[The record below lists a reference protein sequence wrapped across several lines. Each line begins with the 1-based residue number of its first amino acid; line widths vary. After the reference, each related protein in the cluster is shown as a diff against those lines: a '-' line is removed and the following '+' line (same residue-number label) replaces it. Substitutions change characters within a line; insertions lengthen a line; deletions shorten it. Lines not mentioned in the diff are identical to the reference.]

1 MIQDKITLDRLKAL
15 AVFTEEKFQELHP
28 DVKNG
33 DCIDVGEYL
42 ELLFDLMIFAGVHV
56 PPCRIG
62 DQIFVVYEDF
72 DDSGLAIDEV
82 TIEGLALLDD
92 SWWYCCYDRD
102 WNKFNENC
110 FSERSA
116 AEKAISEKLNK

>member
-1 MIQDKITLDRLKAL
+1 MQEKITMDRLKAL

-42 ELLFDLMIFAGVHV
+42 ELLFDLMIFAGVRV
-56 PPCRIG
+56 PPARIG
-62 DQIFVVYEDF
+62 DHIYIVLEDF
-72 DDSGLAIDEV
+72 DNVFIIDDLI
-82 TIEGLALLDD
+82 IEGLGFMDD
-92 SWWYCCYDRD
+92 SWWFCASDHEWCKIGR
-102 WNKFNENC
+102 NC
-110 FSERSA
+110 FFERSA